1 MAASWGDPRGVC
13 TVRRRAPYLEMYLRF
28 ARRVSRPDSTPDPA
42 ALRTAART
50 AARVP
55 GLVLTYERF
64 IILYFVSATAL
75 TFAPAYLAL
84 RVLHAATGVH
94 AVGVVAGGLV
104 VCAMVPMLRFVYGVK
119 LRPLRTSL
127 GSFDDL
133 LARRD
138 ALRCAVESAARVERL
153 AARLHVEDQL
163 AEWGSCSALDD
174 GVEELVDAWRTMWM
188 ELRCPAAFSGPY
200 PPAVLG
206 YVRHV
211 EQAFVA
217 AMQPEIIAS
226 AVSRLLRT
234 YVEKPGTVHW
244 RKGKPGLYDSAFV
257 GVALRFSCHSNLDW
271 AMLHAWH
278 LTGSDLLAA
287 TGKVDRLRDPDDLD
301 ESTHAVFL
309 SWWDTPRENR
319 DAHLPYDLM
328 LLCAPVHVLA
338 VRALELE
345 KDGATYPVSLSL
357 APFTPVNGAP
367 TEYVARLWQVAAN
380 TSKVMRPDLD
390 RIVAAARRLVA
401 RPVPAPT

>member
-1 MAASWGDPRGVC
+1 MEMFYRF
-13 TVRRRAPYLEMYLRF
+13 TRRIA
-28 ARRVSRPDSTPDPA
+28 RPDATPDPT
-42 ALRTAART
+42 ALLAAART

-64 IILYFVSATAL
+64 ILIYFVCAVTA
-75 TFAPAYLAL
+75 TFAPAYLVL
-84 RVLHAATGVH
+84 RMLYAATGVH
-94 AVGVVAGGLV
+94 AIGVAAGGLI
-104 VCAMVPMLRFVYGVK
+104 VCAMVPLLRFVYSVK

-138 ALRCAVESAARVERL
+138 ALRRAVESAARVERL

-188 ELRCPAAFSGPY
+188 ELRCPAAVSGPY

-206 YVRHV
+206 YVRYI
-211 EQAFVA
+211 EQVFVA
-217 AMQPEIIAS
+217 AMQPDVIAS

-234 YVEKPGTVHW
+234 YVEKPTTVHW

-278 LTGSDLLAA
+278 LAGSDLLTTMGEAA
-287 TGKVDRLRDPDDLD
+287 RSPDADDLA
-301 ESTHAVFL
+301 ESTHAMFL
-309 SWWDTPRENR
+309 SWWDTPRESR
-319 DAHLPYDLM
+319 DAHLPYDLV
-328 LLCAPVHVLA
+328 LLRAPVHVLA

-367 TEYVARLWQVAAN
+367 TEYVVRLWQVATN
-380 TSKVMRPDLD
+380 TSKMMRPDLD

-401 RPVPAPT
+401 RPVPVAR